1 MVIRGNTYG
10 LWNHILCSAIFKI
23 SNGIPQ
29 TSVLHS
35 GRGAR
40 VIVDPL
46 LHSSLNNSPSQL

>member
-46 LHSSLNNSPSQL
+46 LHPSLNNSPSQL